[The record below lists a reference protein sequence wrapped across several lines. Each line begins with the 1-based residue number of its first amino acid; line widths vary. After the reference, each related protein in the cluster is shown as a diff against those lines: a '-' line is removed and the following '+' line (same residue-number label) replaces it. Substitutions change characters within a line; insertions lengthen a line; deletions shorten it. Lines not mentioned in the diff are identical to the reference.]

1 MLRILVVEDESS
13 QRNGLIELLCA
24 AGHLARGAATAREA
38 MMLLRKGPVD
48 VVLLDLVL
56 EDTCGVQLLEALR
69 QISAS
74 VHIIVTSGIAMVEP
88 QLEGE
93 WLDHEKELRAAGAD
107 DFVPKPIDMG
117 QLEDALSRLSS
128 RWGFR
133 PLAFARPRAASKSK
147 VR

>member
-24 AGHLARGAATAREA
+24 AGHLARGAASAREA
-38 MMLLRKGPVD
+38 MMLLRKCPVD

-74 VHIIVTSGIAMVEP
+74 VHIIVRRASSHGRP
-88 QLEGE
+88 QLEVSGSITRRNCA
-93 WLDHEKELRAAGAD
+93 LRERTTS
-107 DFVPKPIDMG
+107 FETVDMD
-117 QLEDALSRLSS
+117 QLEDALSSLAAGEGSG
-128 RWGFR
+128 RW
-133 PLAFARPRAASKSK
+133 PLRAARARSKS
-147 VR
+147 R